1 MTYAL
6 PATAPDPG
14 ATPELATSAKVRL
27 LWSYVTPHKRLLAVG
42 LLLGLV
48 GTAMELVTP
57 LVTKW
62 VLDGLELQQSLREPV
77 TVLAVL
83 LVAAT
88 AIGLVQGVLLGT
100 LAERV
105 ILATRTGMVRHLLGA
120 RVPEMA
126 TRSSGEMVA
135 RVTSDTLLIRE
146 ATTTTIV
153 HGINGVI
160 GIAGALVLMAV
171 LDVPLLLAT
180 LGVVVL
186 VTIAAMTLMPGLA
199 RAQQEAQA
207 EVGRMGGRLE
217 GVLRALRTVKASR
230 AEEREAERIGRYA
243 EESAAKAVRAVK
255 IENVA
260 WAITGAGVNLAV
272 LIVLG
277 FGALRVAEGSLEVSS
292 LIAFLLYLF
301 QLMWPVMMVTMA
313 VTALQSGLA
322 AAARIHE
329 VTSLPQ
335 EVDGVGTVEPPG
347 GAIAE
352 PDALVLRDVR
362 YRYAPDAP
370 WALDGVSLTIPR
382 HGHTA
387 IVGPS
392 GAGKTTIFGL
402 LLKFLAPEGGDV
414 ALDGRPFDRWT
425 LADLRRRIAYVEQ
438 DTPIVPGTLRDNL
451 TYAAP
456 EADVADV
463 WRALEVVRLVEKVRA
478 LPDGLDTEIS
488 GAVLSGGERQRV
500 ALARALVAD
509 PELLLLDEVTAQ
521 LDGLTELAVAEGIRR
536 QAERGAVV
544 TIAHRLSTVMDADQI
559 VVLEAGRVRAV
570 GRHAELL
577 AQDTLYA
584 DLVTALRIASEQ
596 PAEVVSRD

>member
-62 VLDGLELQQSLREPV
+62 VLDGLALQQSLREPV

-488 GAVLSGGERQRV
+488 GSVLSGGERQRV

>member
-62 VLDGLELQQSLREPV
+62 VLDGLALQQSLREPV

-352 PDALVLRDVR
+352 PEALVLRDVR

>member
-83 LVAAT
+83 LVAGT

-322 AAARIHE
+322 ATARIHE

>member
-62 VLDGLELQQSLREPV
+62 VLDGLALQQSLREPV

-88 AIGLVQGVLLGT
+88 AIGLVQGVLLG
-100 LAERV
+100 
-105 ILATRTGMVRHLLGA
+105 IL
-120 RVPEMA
+120 A

-370 WALDGVSLTIPR
+370 WALDGMSLTIPR

-488 GAVLSGGERQRV
+488 GSVLSGGERQRV

>member
-62 VLDGLELQQSLREPV
+62 VLDGLALQQSLREPV

-370 WALDGVSLTIPR
+370 WALDGMSLTIPR

-488 GAVLSGGERQRV
+488 GSVLSGGERQRV